1 MAVAKSFAVLS
12 LISFNVFYELSNIL
26 IPVVYI
32 TLLKNIDLLRWV
44 YKKSELT
51 FWMPTDLFH
60 GTVVATHSFRD
71 YMD

>member
-32 TLLKNIDLLRWV
+32 TALKNFDFLFWV

-60 GTVVATHSFRD
+60 GTVVATHSFRG
-71 YMD
+71 